1 MRDQQPQPRREA
13 FGFPPPVLEERRRRD
28 QQVRTVLTVLGFTV
42 LGLTVLGL
50 TVLGLA
56 VPSREAEHGERLNGL
71 PEPHVVGEAAAEPE
85 APQGEQPAH
94 PALLVGAE
102 DRPQSGVC
110 GRFGRRR
117 GVPERP
123 ELLPE
128 PGTGDHVRP
137 VGGLRIFDLAG
148 RFREVDPGEEP
159 HRLPQRDP
167 ERLGVRL
174 RLLPGAEHLPEFLR
188 VHLDPFPAG

>member
-1 MRDQQPQPRREA
+1 M
-13 FGFPPPVLEERRRRD
+13 
-28 QQVRTVLTVLGFTV
+28 
-42 LGLTVLGL
+42 
-50 TVLGLA
+50 GLA
-56 VPSREAEHGERLNGL
+56 VLSREAEHGERLNGL
-71 PEPHVVGEAAAEPE
+71 PEPHVVGETAAEPQ
-85 APQGEQPAH
+85 APEGEQPAH

-102 DRPQSGVC
+102 DRPQSGVS
-110 GRFGRRR
+110 GRCGRRR

-188 VHLDPFPAG
+188 VHLDPFPADERQSFGSTEEFCALGLAERFAVESEREVEIEQGVHPQP